1 MNLIVKLEDLKDG
14 ELPVNKIICG
24 NVLDALKKLPSNS
37 IDCIITSPPYW
48 GLRFY
53 GEQANTIWG
62 GDPNCEHEWE
72 FEEIKGQTGG
82 KTEFVNRKG
91 KENFKEVPNTYSAFC
106 KKCGAWYGQLG
117 LEPTLDMYIEH
128 MLEITAELKRVL
140 KPTGV
145 FFLNHGDNWEN
156 KNLMMQNFR
165 LAMRMVDEQGWI
177 LRNIIIWHKPNHM
190 PESVK
195 DRFTKSYEP
204 VFMFVKNKKYWFDLD
219 AVREPHK
226 TPLEALNKR
235 IEYDVERKGGK
246 LQKAGIQTGCW
257 STNPREINP
266 LGRNPGDV
274 WEIPTQPFSAKE
286 LGFEDV
292 DHFAV
297 FPPKLVERM
306 IKCGCP
312 QWVCKKCGFIRERIT
327 KTELMNR
334 NDNIVPSTVSSV
346 KVSRAGDSV
355 HYTIGWTSCECNA

>member
-1 MNLIVKLEDLKDG
+1 VIIKVEDLKDG

-24 NVLDALKKLPSNS
+24 HVLEALRKLPSNS
-37 IDCIITSPPYW
+37 VDCIITSPPYW
-48 GLRFY
+48 GLRYY
-53 GEQANTIWG
+53 GKQANTVWG
-62 GDPNCEHEWE
+62 GDPNCEHD
-72 FEEIKGQTGG
+72 FELDKLNQG
-82 KTEFVNRKG
+82 
-91 KENFKEVPNTYSAFC
+91 FC

-204 VFMFVKNKKYWFDLD
+204 VFFFVKSKRYWFDLD

-226 TPLEALNKR
+226 ESTKERAKYPTNKFGGNPDNPFAGLSKGASRWKTPTL
-235 IEYDVERKGGK
+235 VGG
-246 LQKAGIQTGCW
+246 GG
-257 STNPREINP
+257 
-266 LGRNPGDV
+266 
-274 WEIPTQPFSAKE
+274 
-286 LGFEDV
+286 
-292 DHFAV
+292 HFLSFI
-297 FPPKLVERM
+297 FP
-306 IKCGCP
+306 
-312 QWVCKKCGFIRERIT
+312 
-327 KTELMNR
+327 
-334 NDNIVPSTVSSV
+334 S
-346 KVSRAGDSV
+346 
-355 HYTIGWTSCECNA
+355 